1 MINLLFGGFHKW
13 RGVPQNRWFRIKSPI
28 KMDDLEVDHP
38 KLHNSNQ
45 TAATNVDRDVG
56 QRQIHRA
63 DGTFTFFRPCV
74 PAMAKSTREMRGLV
88 T

>member
-1 MINLLFGGFHKW
+1 MGVSINGGGFPKID
-13 RGVPQNRWFRIKSPI
+13 GFESKII